1 MTNLSIA
8 LTITN
13 HVLVW
18 SNHDSYTV
26 LGKYVKHSNGAYEVW
41 LKGNRH
47 METNCKLSLYR
58 FCIDVYIK
66 EYGICQDLKVPLFR
80 EFMKEHGYWAD

>member
-13 HVLVW
+13 HVKVC
-18 SNHDSYTV
+18 SNHGNYTV
-26 LGKYVKHSNGAYEVW
+26 LGKYVKHSNGTYEVR

-47 METNCKLSLYR
+47 METNCKLSLYQ
-58 FCIDVYIK
+58 FCIDAYMK

>member
-8 LTITN
+8 FSITN

-18 SNHDSYTV
+18 SNHDSYAV

-47 METNCKLSLYR
+47 METNCKLSLYQ
-58 FCIDVYIK
+58 FCIDSYMK
-66 EYGICQDLKVPLFR
+66 EYDVCQDLKVPLFR
-80 EFMKEHGYWAD
+80 EFMEEHGYWSD

>member
-1 MTNLSIA
+1 MTNLSIVFS
-8 LTITN
+8 ITN
-13 HVLVW
+13 HVKVC
-18 SNHDSYTV
+18 SNHGNYTV

-47 METNCKLSLYR
+47 METNCKLSLYQ
-58 FCIDVYIK
+58 FCIDAYMK
-66 EYGICQDLKVPLFR
+66 EYEVCKDLKVPLFR

>member
-8 LTITN
+8 FSITN

-18 SNHDSYTV
+18 ANHDSYVV
-26 LGKYVKHSNGAYEVW
+26 LGDYVIHSNGAYEVW

-47 METNCKLSLYR
+47 METNDKLSLYI
-58 FCIDVYIK
+58 FCIDAYMKAYEV
-66 EYGICQDLKVPLFR
+66 CQDLKVPLFR

>member
-1 MTNLSIA
+1 MTNLSIVF
-8 LTITN
+8 TITN
-13 HVLVW
+13 HVKVC
-18 SNHDSYTV
+18 SNHGNYTV

-47 METNCKLSLYR
+47 METNCKLSLYQ
-58 FCIDVYIK
+58 FCIDSYMK
-66 EYGICQDLKVPLFR
+66 EYDVCQDFKVPLFI

>member
-8 LTITN
+8 FTITN
-13 HVLVW
+13 HVKVC
-18 SNHDSYTV
+18 SSHGNYTV

-47 METNCKLSLYR
+47 METNCKLSLYQ
-58 FCIDVYIK
+58 FCIDAYMK
-66 EYGICQDLKVPLFR
+66 EYGVYQDLKVPLFR
-80 EFMKEHGYWAD
+80 EFMEEHGYWAD

>member
-8 LTITN
+8 FTITN
-13 HVLVW
+13 HVKVC
-18 SNHDSYTV
+18 SSHGNYTV

-47 METNCKLSLYR
+47 METNCKLSLYQ
-58 FCIDVYIK
+58 FCIDSYMK
-66 EYGICQDLKVPLFR
+66 EYDVCQDLKVPLFR

>member
-1 MTNLSIA
+1 MTNLTIA
-8 LTITN
+8 FTITN
-13 HVLVW
+13 HVKVC
-18 SNHDSYTV
+18 SNYGYTV

-47 METNCKLSLYR
+47 METNCKLSLYE
-58 FCIDVYIK
+58 FCIDAYMK
-66 EYGICQDLKVPLFR
+66 EYEVCQDLKVPLFR